1 MAVPSEP
8 PQVHASEIACTR
20 ARRRLSVGSAL
31 FWLWQTA
38 QTVLPAVAVALMLN
52 ALVARACTVKSISME
67 PTLHETQRLIME
79 RVSYYTHPP
88 HRGDI
93 VVFSMVSLGPI
104 PYIKRVIGLPGEWI
118 ETRAG
123 RVYINDRLLEE
134 PYLRAE
140 TWPGIPLTRVPADA
154 VFVLGDNRTSSSDSR
169 DFGCVPY
176 GAILGRAWFRYWP
189 PSAAGIVH

>member
-8 PQVHASEIACTR
+8 PQMDATGIACTR
-20 ARRRLSVGSAL
+20 RRRRLSVGSAL
-31 FWLWQTA
+31 RWLWETA
-38 QTVLPAVAVALMLN
+38 QTVLPAVAVALLLN
-52 ALVARACTVKSISME
+52 VLVARACTVKSVSME

-79 RVSYYTHPP
+79 KISYYTHPP
-88 HRGDI
+88 RRGDI
-93 VVFSMVSLGPI
+93 VVFRMVSLGPI

-123 RVYINDRLLEE
+123 RVYINGRLLEE
-134 PYLRAE
+134 PYLRGE
-140 TWPGIPLTRVPADA
+140 TWPGIPLMRVPEDA

-176 GAILGRAWFRYWP
+176 EAILGRAWFRYWP
-189 PSAAGIVH
+189 PAAAGIVH